1 MGNYKI
7 YINAE
12 IFHVHKM
19 ETFISQNRPHTIVQ
33 GRFIQ
38 SLPVRNREKSE
49 HVDCLLLNSGHE
61 GIGQTADAE
70 AEVAAVK
77 PLTAKH

>member
-19 ETFISQNRPHTIVQ
+19 ENSILLRYQFFPMWSIGSK
-33 GRFIQ
+33 Q
-38 SLPVRNREKSE
+38 S
-49 HVDCLLLNSGHE
+49 
-61 GIGQTADAE
+61 
-70 AEVAAVK
+70 
-77 PLTAKH
+77 